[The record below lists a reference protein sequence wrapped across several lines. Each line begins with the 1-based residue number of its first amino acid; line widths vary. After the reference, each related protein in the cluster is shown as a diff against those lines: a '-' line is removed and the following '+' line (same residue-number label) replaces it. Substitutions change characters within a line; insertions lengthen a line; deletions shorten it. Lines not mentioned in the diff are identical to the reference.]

1 MVDNDNDDNES
12 ADIKCEDTKV
22 EGSDE
27 GEEVIIKKKKKT
39 LKRKT

>member
-12 ADIKCEDTKV
+12 ADNKCEDTKV

-27 GEEVIIKKKKKT
+27 GEEVIIKKKKKH
-39 LKRKT
+39 